1 MFLFQSFRMNAWI
14 QEQWKH
20 CQVCFHFAGCIFKL
34 ECFAFSILLLVCG
47 TVLGLA
53 RVLLLALYKNY
64 SNFSQML
71 SFFVSLVTIKLKSR
85 EVTVKGPRGTLVRN
99 FKHLNLELTLL
110 GKRKLRVDVWFA
122 KRKELA
128 CVKTICS
135 HIENMIKGVIYV
147 SRTEV
152 THSDKCTYEY
162 FSGRH
167 LRYHD
172 IIKATAKVKFLH
184 VIAQQLKQSWVT
196 QLETIWLLFPSLMGP
211 IHLGI

>member
-1 MFLFQSFRMNAWI
+1 MLCFFHSVTCVWHCVRVSQSAFTCFIQKLCQFLTN
-14 QEQWKH
+14 
-20 CQVCFHFAGCIFKL
+20 V
-34 ECFAFSILLLVCG
+34 V
-47 TVLGLA
+47 
-53 RVLLLALYKNY
+53 
-64 SNFSQML
+64 
-71 SFFVSLVTIKLKSR
+71 FVSLVTIKLKSR

-152 THSDKCTYEY
+152 TRSDKCTYEY
-162 FSGRH
+162 LTGRH
-167 LRYHD
+167 LRYCD
-172 IIKATAKVKFLH
+172 IKATAKVKFLH
-184 VIAQQLKQSWVT
+184 VIAQQLKQSQVT

-211 IHLGI
+211 IHLSI